1 MSVVTVVTVT
11 RDRRREEECRTLHQS
26 SADLG
31 RDLSNET
38 LQILAAPLV
47 GAFSVIVKYSRTL
60 VCSSS
65 ESDAVPRV
73 PLPPPQG
80 ALLAQPLPEVPQ
92 VGRERQRGVAGEG
105 GHLQDGD
112 HHQHRDI
119 WQEEEGG
126 GLPVSLRE
134 VS

>member
-11 RDRRREEECRTLHQS
+11 RDRRREECRTLHQS
-26 SADLG
+26 SADPG

-47 GAFSVIVKYSRTL
+47 GACSVIVKSSRTL

-80 ALLAQPLPEVPQ
+80 ALLAQPLPAVPQ
-92 VGRERQRGVAGEG
+92 VGRERQRGGAGQG

-112 HHQHRDI
+112 HNQHRDI

-126 GLPVSLRE
+126 GLPVSVRE

>member
-1 MSVVTVVTVT
+1 MTGGEKRSAA
-11 RDRRREEECRTLHQS
+11 TLHQS

-47 GAFSVIVKYSRTL
+47 GACSVIVKSSRTL

-65 ESDAVPRV
+65 EQCSDAVPRV

-80 ALLAQPLPEVPQ
+80 ALLAQPLPAVPQ
-92 VGRERQRGVAGEG
+92 VGRERQHGVAGEG

-126 GLPVSLRE
+126 GLPVSVRE